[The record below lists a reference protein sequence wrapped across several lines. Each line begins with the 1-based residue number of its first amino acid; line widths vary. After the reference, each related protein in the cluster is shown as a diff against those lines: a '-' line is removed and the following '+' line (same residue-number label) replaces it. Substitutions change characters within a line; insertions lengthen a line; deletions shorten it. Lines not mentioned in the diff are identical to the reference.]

1 MDIPSHLKY
10 TAEHEWLEI
19 DGNTVTVGITDFAQN
34 SLGDVVFVELPE
46 VGAEVAK
53 GDHFAVVESVK
64 AASEVYT
71 PISGKVVEI
80 NEELVDAPDMVNSS
94 PFGDAWFVKIEM
106 SDAEELEDALDADAY
121 TAYVE
126 GLE

>member
-19 DGNTVTVGITDFAQN
+19 DGNTVTVGITDFAQS

-46 VGAEVAK
+46 EGAEIAK

-71 PISGKVVEI
+71 PVSGKVIEI
-80 NEELVDAPDMVNSS
+80 NPELEDAPDMVNSS

-106 SDAEELEDALDADAY
+106 SDPEELEDALDADAY

-126 GLE
+126 GIE

>member
-19 DGNTVTVGITDFAQN
+19 EGNIVTIGITDFAQS

-46 VGAEVAK
+46 EGAEVSK

-71 PISGKVVEI
+71 PVSGKVVEI
-80 NEELVDAPDMVNSS
+80 NTDLVDAPDMVNSN
-94 PFGDAWFVKIEM
+94 PFGDAWFVKIQM
-106 SDAEELEDALDADAY
+106 SDTEELEDALDASAY
-121 TAYVE
+121 EAYVE
-126 GLE
+126 GIQ

>member
-1 MDIPSHLKY
+1 MDIPAHLKY

-19 DGNTVTVGITDFAQN
+19 DGNTATIGISDFAQS

-46 VGAEVAK
+46 EGSEVAK

-71 PISGKVVEI
+71 PVSGKIIEV
-80 NEELVDAPDMVNSS
+80 NTELADAPDMVNSS
-94 PFGDAWFVKIEM
+94 PFGDAWFVKIQM
-106 SDAEELEDALDADAY
+106 SDIEELEDALDADAY